1 MAERAASVATPVT
14 AVLAAPASTE
24 PTRAFRLV
32 PAVMVETERWRAFP
46 DPAVLAERQVRVA
59 PVATRVHSVQ
69 QGPVERVVLV
79 APVEVVLLADL
90 AETVAWVPQRRLV
103 LPVLVAPVVLVAS
116 DSRVRQEH

>member
-1 MAERAASVATPVT
+1 MEEQAASAATRVM
-14 AVLAAPASTE
+14 AVQEARALAE
-24 PTRAFRLV
+24 PTRPYRLE
-32 PAVMVETERWRAFP
+32 PAATVATERSRVFP
-46 DPAVLAERQVRVA
+46 DSAVSEAQRARAA
-59 PVATRVHSVQ
+59 PVAAREHSVQ
-69 QGPVERVVLV
+69 RAPTVRVVLV